1 MKKPRPLGR
10 GFSVCADFNRT
21 LTQGTD
27 AIKVAVMKAS
37 GAPSLKPALKPALA
51 AALGATLA
59 IGTASLVPSA
69 AAFAQSGQNS
79 PRASVSIPLKPP
91 VDESAAARRVL
102 DELFDRLAKAQEVEE
117 GAGIAGAIQR
127 VWLRSGS
134 DTADLL
140 MARAR
145 SMVNKKD
152 AAVALEILDR
162 LVALEPEWSEAWR
175 LRANARFL
183 SADKAGAV
191 EDLARTLTIEPR
203 HFIALADLGSVLY
216 ASGFNKRA
224 LEVLRRALEVH
235 PRQPDAQALADQLSL
250 SVDGRG
256 I

>member
-1 MKKPRPLGR
+1 
-10 GFSVCADFNRT
+10 
-21 LTQGTD
+21 
-27 AIKVAVMKAS
+27 MKAS
-37 GAPSLKPALKPALA
+37 GVSALLAALVVALLA
-51 AALGATLA
+51 AA
-59 IGTASLVPSA
+59 PA
-69 AAFAQSGQNS
+69 AVAQSAQR
-79 PRASVSIPLKPP
+79 PQASVSIPLRPP
-91 VDESAAARRVL
+91 ADEEAAAKRVL
-102 DELFDRLAKAQEVEE
+102 DELFDRLAKAGDDEE

-140 MARAR
+140 MSRARAMLN
-145 SMVNKKD
+145 SKD
-152 AAVALEILDR
+152 SAKDSAIALEILDR
-162 LVALEPEWSEAWR
+162 LVVLEPGWSEAWR

-191 EDLARTLTIEPR
+191 EDLARTLTLEPR
-203 HFIALADLGSVLY
+203 HFAALADLGSILH

-235 PRQPDAQALADQLSL
+235 PRQSDAKALADQLSL